1 MTDSTAATFN
11 GKVGLVTGAG
21 SGIGRATALA
31 FAQRGASVVVSDV
44 DVEGGQE
51 TVRLIGELGAAAAF
65 VAADVAR
72 EDDVQA
78 LVEQAVQRF
87 GRLDYACNNA
97 GIGGLSAPT
106 GEYTLEAWN
115 RVIGVNLTGVWLCM
129 RHEIPAMLAGGGGA
143 IVNMASILGHVGF
156 ANAPAYVAAKHGLIG
171 LTQTAALEYANQGLR
186 VNAVSPAFIATPL
199 LAKAGMLDEGSAAHN
214 FLLGLHPMK
223 RLGTADEV
231 AEAVVWLCSDAA
243 SFITGQALLVDGGYT
258 AQ

>member
-1 MTDSTAATFN
+1 MSEPNISPFHA
-11 GKVGLVTGAG
+11 KVALVTGAG

-31 FAQRGASVVVSDV
+31 FAGRGASVVVSDV
-44 DVEGGQE
+44 GQEGGQE
-51 TVRLIGELGAAAAF
+51 TVRLIRAGGGKAEF

-78 LVEQAVQRF
+78 LVAEAVERF

-97 GIGGLSAPT
+97 GIGGLAAPA
-106 GEYTLEAWN
+106 GDYTLEAWN

-156 ANAPAYVAAKHGLIG
+156 ANAPAYVAAKHGVIG
-171 LTQTAALEYANQGLR
+171 LTKTAAMEYATQGIR
-186 VNAVSPAFIATPL
+186 INAVSPAFIATPL
-199 LAKAGMLDEGSAAHN
+199 LAKAGMLEEGSAAHN

-223 RLGTADEV
+223 RLGSADEV

-243 SFITGQALLVDGGYT
+243 SFVTGHAMLVDGGYT